1 MECTVKRICLAL
13 GQETKNINERN
24 FISPFSIYVVVNF
37 LSSQVIFVF
46 VLFLSMV
53 MYANEGEKKEKY
65 ILPKI
70 KKNNNNIYIV
80 ITISFYLCNCLN
92 SSLL

>member
-24 FISPFSIYVVVNF
+24 FISPFTIYVVVNF
-37 LSSQVIFVF
+37 LSSKVIFVF

-70 KKNNNNIYIV
+70 KK
-80 ITISFYLCNCLN
+80 ITTTFT
-92 SSLL
+92 LLLQSHFIIATV